1 MTTKSKIA
9 SFALAACLAT
19 GGLIAS
25 QSVAQGGP
33 VGGNGQVKSG
43 GKGPKTGGG
52 KGDHRE
58 KHPEIMKAIRNLE
71 QAKNDLQHADRDFG
85 GHRTKAV
92 QATELAIAE
101 CREALK
107 FDKN

>member
-19 GGLIAS
+19 GGLISS
-25 QSVAQGGP
+25 QSAAQAGP

-43 GKGPKTGGG
+43 GQKGEK
-52 KGDHRE
+52 RE

-71 QAKNDLQHADRDFG
+71 QAKNNLQHADRDFG

-92 QATELAIAE
+92 QATEQAIAE

-107 FDKN
+107 FDKG